1 VINHKK
7 AQFNLQS
14 LGQNWLLCW
23 KHKICFHRRKP
34 QVHICLHCFFLPS
47 WKCIAIQSTANSLP
61 II

>member
-34 QVHICLHCFFLPS
+34 QVHICFLLKMYCHTKHC
-47 WKCIAIQSTANSLP
+47 
-61 II
+61 